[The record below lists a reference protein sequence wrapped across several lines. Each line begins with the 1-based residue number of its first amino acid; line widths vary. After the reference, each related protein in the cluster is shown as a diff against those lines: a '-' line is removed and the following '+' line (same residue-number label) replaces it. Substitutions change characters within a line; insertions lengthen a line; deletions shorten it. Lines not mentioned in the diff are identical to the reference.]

1 MDRRTFLQ
9 KPVNNLAFI
18 PPPPRQNLDS
28 YAGPWTEQEAGHLLR
43 RTLFGTSPDQI
54 IESVNLGLEATLN
67 RLLEDLPMPDPPV
80 NFNDENDVNAPIGT
94 TWVDKPYSPQDTN
107 NDEVRFRRQSLLSWT
122 MQLALEPHINIREKM
137 WLFWHNH
144 FVVSDVNDPKYNYSY
159 AQLLRKHATGNFRDL
174 AKEIT
179 IDPAMLRFLNGND
192 NTVEAPNENY
202 ARELLELF
210 TIGKG
215 PQVGPGDYTNYTEED
230 VVAIAKILTGWR
242 DKGFFAQQQVPVESI
257 FRSSRHDKST
267 KKLSPRFD
275 EVSIANGGA
284 NEYKTLIDIL
294 FSKKETA
301 RFLCRNLYQFFVYY
315 RIDEFV
321 EENIIEPMADTLVTS
336 NFEVKPVLRQLF
348 GSSHFY
354 DAELYGAMI
363 KNPMDFVG
371 STVRNFSTTSPVGLV
386 PTYVFHLLLNRAVDA
401 MDMRLFSAPDV
412 AGWKAYYQ
420 EPSFYQNWINST
432 TLRNRQDWINIVT
445 GRKGGNNL
453 EPIII
458 DPFKL
463 LELTSDPSDI
473 YTLLNEWIAWLLPQ
487 PITQGQY
494 DTLKNTLIPGLPD
507 YEWKLEYGE
516 YLSNPNDV
524 EIKEALR
531 RKLLD
536 LVFTLLSM
544 PEYYLA

>member
-1 MDRRTFLQ
+1 M
-9 KPVNNLAFI
+9 
-18 PPPPRQNLDS
+18 PPPPRQDLS
-28 YAGPWTEQEAGHLLR
+28 AYEGAWTEQEAGHLLR
-43 RTLFGTSPDQI
+43 RTLFGASPDQI
-54 IESVNLGLEATLN
+54 IESVSLGLEETLN
-67 RLLEDLPMPDPPV
+67 RLLTDLPMPDPPV
-80 NFNDENDVNAPIGT
+80 NFGNENDTYTPIGT
-94 TWVDKPYSPQDTN
+94 TWVDKPYGPQESN
-107 NDEVRFRRQSLLSWT
+107 NEEVRFRRQSLISWT
-122 MQLALEPHINIREKM
+122 MQLALEPNGNIREKM

-144 FVVSDVNDPKYNYSY
+144 FVVSDINDPKYNYNY
-159 AQLLRKHATGNFRDL
+159 AQLLRKHATGNFREL
-174 AKEIT
+174 TKEIT

-215 PQVGPGDYTNYTEED
+215 PQVGPGDYTNYTEDD
-230 VVAIAKILTGWR
+230 VVAIAKVLTGWQ
-242 DKGFFAQQQVPVESI
+242 DLGFFAQRDLPVESV
-257 FRSSRHDKST
+257 FRPNRHDKST
-267 KKLSPRFD
+267 KQLSQRFD
-275 EVSIANGGA
+275 SVTIANGGSD
-284 NEYKTLIDIL
+284 EYKTLIDLI

-315 RIDEFV
+315 QIDDFV
-321 EENIIEPMADTLVTS
+321 EETIISPLADILIEN
-336 NFEVKPVLRQLF
+336 NFEVKPVLRRLL

-354 DAELYGAMI
+354 DTELYGAMI

-371 STVRNFSTTSPVGLV
+371 STVRNFSTTSPEGLA
-386 PTYVFHLLLNRAVDA
+386 PTYIFHLLLSRAVDG
-401 MDMRLFSAPDV
+401 MDMRLFNAPDV

-420 EPSFYQNWINST
+420 EPSFYQIWINST

-458 DPFKL
+458 DPFPL
-463 LELTSDPSDI
+463 LERCSEPSDI
-473 YTLLNEWIAWLLPQ
+473 YTLLNEWISWLLPQ
-487 PITQGQY
+487 PITDGQFE
-494 DTLKNTLIPGLPD
+494 TLKNTLIPGLPD

-516 YLSNPNDV
+516 YLSNPTDA

-536 LVFTLLSM
+536 LLYTLLSM